1 MIEQWSHVLRD
12 DEPVQEMVVVERP
25 NGDFVTR
32 LRVIRGDGFIDAT
45 INHGPNPL
53 YASKIPPLFMAPQ
66 GAETVG
72 FMREMSDAHRRDLRY
87 YKQAIEQ
94 IEASTLISDVVRQEE
109 GKLLAVHNR
118 STFGPH
124 VTIQRN
130 HFPREQAL
138 RDIKEA
144 RVERTGKRQYA
155 T

>member
-32 LRVIRGDGFIDAT
+32 LKVIRGDGFIDAT
-45 INHGPNPL
+45 INHGPNAL
-53 YASKIPPLFMAPQ
+53 FSSKIPPLFMAPQ

-109 GKLLAVHNR
+109 EALAAIRNQ
-118 STFGPH
+118 STFGP
-124 VTIQRN
+124 VLTKQRN
-130 HFPREQAL
+130 GHNHTQVE
-138 RDIKEA
+138 RDFMDA
-144 RVERTGKRQYA
+144 RAERTGKRQY
-155 T
+155 